1 MPEFIVVDERYSSRV
16 RRQFEMLIR
25 NGVITGIDFKSLQ
38 AWWLNFETSEEQYL
52 AAHLLDSLV
61 YRTESMLQSSSRHIV
76 HMILPNILENVGKKR
91 WADLSDF
98 LSRTRAGDKT
108 LRLRIG
114 SVDGNFENA
123 QGVVTKTV
131 AKSGPALL
139 RLFKR
144 ATGVDDAMLLTPDCI
159 RSLRLDQCDALILLD
174 DCLGT
179 GTQFENFARAYQLER
194 QPEQRAVIYIPY
206 VAHTKGIDH
215 LKKQCPRV
223 HVTPVETLGD
233 SADFFS
239 GDKDDQ
245 ALWRRDKTNSV
256 AVTRY
261 FYEELLRRKTG
272 SKGEGH
278 YNLNLSLAFH
288 GATPNN
294 SLKAFYTDDAGWRP
308 LFKR

>member
-1 MPEFIVVDERYSSRV
+1 MPEFTVVDERYSSRV

-76 HMILPNILENVGKKR
+76 HMILPNILENTGKKR
-91 WADLSDF
+91 WSDLSDF
-98 LSRTRAGDKT
+98 LSRMRAGDKT

-114 SVDGNFENA
+114 SVDGNFENTR
-123 QGVVTKTV
+123 GVVTKPV

-144 ATGVDDAMLLTPDCI
+144 ATDVDDGMLLSSDSI

-179 GTQFENFARAYQLER
+179 GTQFESFARAYQLER

-206 VAHTKGIDH
+206 VAHAKGIAH
-215 LKKQCPRV
+215 LKERCPRV
-223 HVTPVETLGD
+223 HVAPVETLGD
-233 SADFFS
+233 GADFFN
-239 GDKDDQ
+239 GHKDDQ

-256 AVTRY
+256 VAARN
-261 FYEELLRRKTG
+261 FYEELLRRKAG

-278 YNLNLSLAFH
+278 YSLNLSLAFH